1 LSYLQEIKN
10 KQLLN
15 NNSDNKENDEN
26 NENNEK
32 KEEKVD
38 DILLNSKN
46 NNNIDNGY
54 NIIIGYINSRAYY
67 EESPANSKKN
77 INSKV
82 SLNITDSNNNK
93 NNSQFPLIDRNKN
106 NNILYTERTYKI
118 KDLNINLKNK
128 KKMKSQKQHLNI
140 PPDYQLLYDKLNKH
154 TVVSKKKE
162 LDPYSK
168 FQRYLKNIDF

>member
-1 LSYLQEIKN
+1 MSYLQEIKN

-15 NNSDNKENDEN
+15 NNSDNKENDENNEN

-67 EESPANSKKN
+67 EESPASSKKN

-106 NNILYTERTYKI
+106 NNILYTI
-118 KDLNINLKNK
+118 
-128 KKMKSQKQHLNI
+128 
-140 PPDYQLLYDKLNKH
+140 
-154 TVVSKKKE
+154 
-162 LDPYSK
+162 
-168 FQRYLKNIDF
+168 LKNIDF